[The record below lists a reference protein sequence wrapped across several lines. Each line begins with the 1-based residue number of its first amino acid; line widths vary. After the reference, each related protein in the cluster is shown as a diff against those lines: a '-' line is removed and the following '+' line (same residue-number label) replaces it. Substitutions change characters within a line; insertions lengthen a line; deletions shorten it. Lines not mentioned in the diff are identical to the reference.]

1 MKPVSGGGIPA
12 HHVYIKL
19 SMTFKDGGA
28 FDFATTYER
37 IKETISQAV
46 ELERESGRQQGPDLS
61 DINLEQLP
69 AYEEIGSTA
78 SAQPPPLHRPVPI
91 TPTTSTYAPSRDSG
105 VVLSS
110 DDERNPKPLAQPSDQ
125 QHPPPDEPPPGYEEV
140 QQESVV
146 ENLER
151 NLRIGH

>member
-1 MKPVSGGGIPA
+1 
-12 HHVYIKL
+12 
-19 SMTFKDGGA
+19 MTFKDGGA

-46 ELERESGRQQGPDLS
+46 ELSRESGRQQGSDLS

-69 AYEEIGSTA
+69 AYEEVGSTV
-78 SAQPPPLHRPVPI
+78 SAPPPQLHQPIPV
-91 TPTTSTYAPSRDSG
+91 TPTPSTYAPSRDSG
-105 VVLSS
+105 IVLSS
-110 DDERNPKPLAQPSDQ
+110 DDERNPKPPSAQAQGQ

-151 NLRIGH
+151 NLRIGR